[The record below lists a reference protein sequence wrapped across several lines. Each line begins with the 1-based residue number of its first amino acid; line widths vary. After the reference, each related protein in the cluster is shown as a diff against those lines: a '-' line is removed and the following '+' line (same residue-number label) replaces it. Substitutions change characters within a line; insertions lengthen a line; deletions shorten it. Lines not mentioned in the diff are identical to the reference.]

1 MLQVL
6 SFFTPKQKGFR
17 SYFFILKPTCFRSF
31 LLYSKDSLL
40 RSTSMLLTIFCSKDS
55 FQVYFKASWNPHVES
70 PPGIPMWNPCLES
83 WLGIEIMANFSG
95 SNFNMQVILE
105 GKKIKQN
112 SKSITWNQQIIF
124 INNWTLLL
132 RSSQNYYAR
141 GSKALGHLWIQDLRT
156 YTCNST

>member
-6 SFFTPKQKGFR
+6 SFFTPKPKGFR

-55 FQVYFKASWNPHVES
+55 FQVYFKATWNPHVESPCGIPMWNPHVES
-70 PPGIPMWNPCLES
+70 PPGIPMWNPCFEF

-105 GKKIKQN
+105 RKNK
-112 SKSITWNQQIIF
+112 
-124 INNWTLLL
+124 
-132 RSSQNYYAR
+132 
-141 GSKALGHLWIQDLRT
+141 
-156 YTCNST
+156 